1 MTFTAIMIEMHGV
14 APGWSFLAH
23 AHPLMFD
30 EVSAAAAALLTL
42 TGVVLN
48 WSLPR
53 RRMSIEEHLKDG
65 DMTDEQARQHL
76 RFHARF
82 APIITVAGVAMLL
95 YVLYDLTN

>member
-1 MTFTAIMIEMHGV
+1 MTSTAITNALHGA
-14 APGWSFLAH
+14 APGCFFLAH
-23 AHPLMFD
+23 THPLVVD
-30 EVSAAAAALLTL
+30 QISAAAAVLLTL

-53 RRMSIEEHLKDG
+53 RRMSIEEHVKDG

-76 RFHARF
+76 RFHTRF
-82 APIITVAGVAMLL
+82 APIVTLVGVAMLV